1 MVANYTP
8 GIETIIKE
16 YLEFKEKSIVFGKKR
31 LDLEKEYNRL
41 LTKYDGSEKQ
51 YTLDHADKIY
61 RTYLEM
67 IAKGEESESARMRFS
82 EAEDKLREVG
92 QILFE
97 ATINAEISLD
107 HFDGQAPDSRLVTIT
122 YNNGQPIV
130 S

>member
-1 MVANYTP
+1 MTSQYTP

-16 YLEFKEKSIVFGKKR
+16 YLEFKEKSILLGKKR

-41 LTKYDGSEKQ
+41 LTKYDGNEKQ

-61 RTYLEM
+61 KTYLEM
-67 IAKGEESESARMRFS
+67 MAHGQQSESARTRFS
-82 EAEDKLREVG
+82 EAEEKLREVG

-97 ATINAEISLD
+97 ATINANISMD
-107 HFDGQAPDSRLVTIT
+107 HFDGQAPDTRSVTIS